1 MAKLLINSNRK
12 VLASQRGK
20 IYKAPE
26 GGGSG
31 SSSVDIVKP
40 IYAEQKIPVPNTGY
54 LEKIF
59 FDTSL
64 TTDQVDSLI
73 TNANLTFTNLDEL
86 DTYPILCDGA
96 NIFIVIADFAPV
108 LGVESGPA

>member
-26 GGGSG
+26 GGGGSG

-59 FDTSL
+59 FDTKL
-64 TTDQVDSLI
+64 TTDQVDALI
-73 TNANLTFTNLDEL
+73 RNANLNFTDLEGLDA
-86 DTYPILCDGA
+86 YHILCKSD
-96 NIFIVIADFAPV
+96 NT
-108 LGVESGPA
+108 